1 MFRRLLCAK
10 LLISRKLAKFFRRR
24 HLEGE
29 RVWSTNRLGTVS
41 WKPIIFVIK
50 HIKVT
55 KENKWFLMDVFV
67 SFIILAA
74 IVAVS
79 FALTKCLLALARYLD
94 RH

>member
-1 MFRRLLCAK
+1 MRSCGGPVN
-10 LLISRKLAKFFRRR
+10 SPNFFRRR
-24 HLEGE
+24 HLERE
-29 RVWSTNRLGTVS
+29 RVGSTNRLGTVS
-41 WKPIIFVIK
+41 WKPIIWVIK

>member
-1 MFRRLLCAK
+1 M
-10 LLISRKLAKFFRRR
+10 
-24 HLEGE
+24 EW
-29 RVWSTNRLGTVS
+29 V
-41 WKPIIFVIK
+41 
-50 HIKVT
+50 
-55 KENKWFLMDVFV
+55 LMDVFV